1 MQCLQVGVSRPRPV
15 KSQHSFLLPFPVSP
29 DPSPKPMSSTLRS
42 LHPFPFSLLFR
53 RAIAWELCLDQRRR
67 LIPWRCLFASHY
79 DLFSFAAL
87 KHPLFALKMAHWPG
101 KLAPRPRAG
110 CLSLMHFCLLYQLM
124 FLSCSFVV
132 CSGFFRNTLPMFFCC
147 SCFLFLISTAPR
159 SFTFVNLPLGV
170 LCARLHCSSY
180 FLRYFLLEESTLL
193 DRFSSVN
200 VCEPLHLGS

>member
-1 MQCLQVGVSRPRPV
+1 
-15 KSQHSFLLPFPVSP
+15 
-29 DPSPKPMSSTLRS
+29 MSSTLRS

-53 RAIAWELCLDQRRR
+53 RAILWELCLDQLRR
-67 LIPWRCLFASHY
+67 LIPWRCLFASHH

-110 CLSLMHFCLLYQLM
+110 CLSLMLFCLLYLLM

-180 FLRYFLLEESTLL
+180 FLRYFLLEESALL